1 MDSHMASATFLCPSC
16 SREFRKTADF
26 IVYRKVV
33 QVVSCPG
40 CGCVINCAELMRG
53 DFDSGM
59 TRTAWELMLVVGL
72 ALTALILIGS
82 DWEWWQAALIGFLA
96 AGALARVW
104 SHYELRR
111 DARRAASE
119 FQL

>member
-1 MDSHMASATFLCPSC
+1 MASATFLCPNC
-16 SREFRKTADF
+16 DREYRKAADF
-26 IVYRKVV
+26 IVYRKVM

-59 TRTAWELMLVVGL
+59 TTTAWELMLVMGL
-72 ALTALILIGS
+72 AFTAAILTFD
-82 DWEWWQAALIGFLA
+82 DWLWWQAALMGFLA
-96 AGALARVW
+96 AGLLARIW

-111 DARRAASE
+111 AAQRNASQ
-119 FQL
+119 F